1 MELTSEQFEQKMK
14 SGEKMVV
21 EFWAPWCGPCK
32 MMKPTFEK
40 VSQNLRNENF
50 GVTLYTMNVD
60 SNRDTAMKYGIR
72 SIPTTKAFSNGK
84 ESSTK
89 VGVLGE
95 SQIKEFANSI
105 LNG

>member
-1 MELTSEQFEQKMK
+1 
-14 SGEKMVV
+14 
-21 EFWAPWCGPCK
+21 
-32 MMKPTFEK
+32 
-40 VSQNLRNENF
+40 
-50 GVTLYTMNVD
+50 MNVD

-95 SQIKEFANSI
+95 SQIKEFAKSI